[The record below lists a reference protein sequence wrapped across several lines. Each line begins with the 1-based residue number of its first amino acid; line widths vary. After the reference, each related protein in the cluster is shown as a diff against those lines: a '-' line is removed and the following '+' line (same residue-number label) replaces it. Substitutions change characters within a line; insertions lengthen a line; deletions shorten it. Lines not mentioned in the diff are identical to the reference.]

1 MKTLFWN
8 TFTADQVLF
17 QIRIFTVLPLDN
29 KSVQNLIIVSEV
41 IFFSYSPNLE
51 YDEDPEAEM
60 YWMQYADFYD
70 WPYIQHFD
78 SYQHLKQLLLTID
91 FHEIS
96 NKIKKEVAL
105 KELKV
110 TRTWCDVVKRVR
122 N

>member
-1 MKTLFWN
+1 M
-8 TFTADQVLF
+8 
-17 QIRIFTVLPLDN
+17 
-29 KSVQNLIIVSEV
+29 IIVSEV

>member
-1 MKTLFWN
+1 
-8 TFTADQVLF
+8 
-17 QIRIFTVLPLDN
+17 
-29 KSVQNLIIVSEV
+29 
-41 IFFSYSPNLE
+41 
-51 YDEDPEAEM
+51 M

-91 FHEIS
+91 LHEIS